1 VKKLVLALV
10 SFIAI
15 YHAQVAADG
24 FDYDA
29 FVKAY
34 YQAEV
39 AIQQPDA
46 TKEDLDHYLSF
57 LTDDVGNQHLPNA
70 PDDSRQPD
78 GKALMRKGMTH
89 YLGAHTEYK
98 SELIS
103 YEFGHNAVV
112 IKHKFAAKGKRA
124 DGSQFSYA
132 KTALDVLELENG
144 KVSVIRRY
152 SKLDE

>member
-1 VKKLVLALV
+1 MKKLVLALV
-10 SFIAI
+10 GFIAS
-15 YHAQVAADG
+15 YQLEAATDD

-39 AIQQPDA
+39 ATQQPDA
-46 TKEDLDHYLSF
+46 TKEELEHYLSF

-89 YLGAHTEYK
+89 YLGVHAEYK

-103 YEFGHNAVV
+103 YEFGHNVV
-112 IKHKFAAKGKRA
+112 AIKHKFAARGKRA
-124 DGSQFSYA
+124 DGTEFSYA
-132 KTALDVLELENG
+132 KTAMDVLELEHG

-152 SKLDE
+152 SKLD

>member
-1 VKKLVLALV
+1 MKKLVLALV

-15 YHAQVAADG
+15 YHAQVAADS

-39 AIQQPDA
+39 ATQQPDA
-46 TKEDLDHYLSF
+46 SKEDLEHYLSF

-70 PDDSRQPD
+70 PDDSREPD

-89 YLGAHTEYK
+89 YLGAHTDYK
-98 SELIS
+98 AELIS
-103 YEFGHNAVV
+103 YEFGYNAVA
-112 IKHKFAAKGKRA
+112 IKHKFSAKGKRA
-124 DGSQFSYA
+124 DGSEFSYA
-132 KTALDVLELENG
+132 KTVLDVLELENG

-152 SKLDE
+152 SKLGE